1 MVTSFLKESD
11 VIFNS
16 EKNVGA
22 NREYSILLK
31 DTLVTPYG
39 LDVWFNAIDDAIESL
54 NIFITSIKF
63 PHLYEF
69 TKNTGGKIVFIEQLS
84 LCLSNLEIIKFY

>member
-1 MVTSFLKESD
+1 MITSFLKESD

-22 NREYSILLK
+22 NRGYSILLK

-39 LDVWFNAIDDAIESL
+39 LDV
-54 NIFITSIKF
+54 
-63 PHLYEF
+63 
-69 TKNTGGKIVFIEQLS
+69 
-84 LCLSNLEIIKFY
+84 